1 MEKWSGSIGFATDVD
16 NGFGI
21 HSEQIVEYPYQGNLL
36 RVYQTN
42 TNSTSVNADV
52 NLSLKINIVA
62 SAYLNRNISK
72 IRYITFHG
80 EKWTVKNVEPIY
92 PTITIEVGSV
102 FPENSGGDV

>member
-16 NGFGI
+16 NGYGI
-21 HSEQIVEYPYQGNLL
+21 HSERIVEYPYQGNLL

-52 NLSLKINIVA
+52 NLSIKINIVA

-72 IRYITFHG
+72 QILNLQVMKLTWY
-80 EKWTVKNVEPIY
+80 EPLVAYSQI
-92 PTITIEVGSV
+92 S
-102 FPENSGGDV
+102 

>member
-42 TNSTSVNADV
+42 TN
-52 NLSLKINIVA
+52 
-62 SAYLNRNISK
+62 
-72 IRYITFHG
+72 
-80 EKWTVKNVEPIY
+80 
-92 PTITIEVGSV
+92 
-102 FPENSGGDV
+102 

>member
-21 HSEQIVEYPYQGNLL
+21 HSEKIVEYPYQGNLL

-72 IRYITFHG
+72 IQYNID
-80 EKWTVKNVEPIY
+80 IY
-92 PTITIEVGSV
+92 YKRERMP
-102 FPENSGGDV
+102 SGHPFSSLICNYRELDSH